1 MVTLTINLDDDTITR
16 LKEEARQRGTTVDA
30 LLAIGAE
37 LVLDAAHDEIELSE
51 EEMKKVAQAD
61 AEIDRGEFVAHD
73 EVMKKLRA
81 LRG

>member
-1 MVTLTINLDDDTITR
+1 MVSLTINLDDDTMTR

-30 LLAIGAE
+30 LVALGAE
-37 LVLDAAHDEIELSE
+37 LVLDAADGEIELTDDE
-51 EEMKKVAQAD
+51 IKKVADAD

-73 EVMKKLRA
+73 DVVKKLRT